1 MNTKKWEFSKW
12 LAVITTIFFFGVIT
26 FSLAV
31 WFFQNRVP
39 SEILSTV
46 AVPFSSVIAF
56 YFLKSG
62 YENGK
67 KIDGSNS
74 CQEGIGINEQGN
86 ISTPSGVTNQVSGI
100 NQEMQG

>member
-1 MNTKKWEFSKW
+1 MAKKRWEFSKW
-12 LAVITTIFFFGVIT
+12 LAILTTTFFFGVIL
-26 FSLAV
+26 FSLVV
-31 WFFQNRVP
+31 WFLQDRVP

-46 AVPFSSVIAF
+46 AVPFSSVTAF

-67 KIDGSNS
+67 KIDGSYS
-74 CQEGIGINEQGN
+74 CQEGGVIHGKGH
-86 ISTPSGVTNQVSGI
+86 ISTPPGVTGEMSGV